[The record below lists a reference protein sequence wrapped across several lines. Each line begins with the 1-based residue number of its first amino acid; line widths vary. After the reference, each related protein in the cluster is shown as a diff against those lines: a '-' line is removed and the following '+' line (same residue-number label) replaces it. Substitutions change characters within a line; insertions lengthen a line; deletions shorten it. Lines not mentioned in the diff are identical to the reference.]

1 MHQNVR
7 SESSNEPLTDLFK
20 DAHGGRDD
28 GGDAENTTV
37 GAPGVYH
44 SAPRKAG
51 VVIRASVEHVG
62 LAGETELTVNVKWPA
77 SAFCVPT
84 CAKPA
89 AAADATGDARNVPAN
104 APPAKIRTVT
114 GTK

>member
-1 MHQNVR
+1 MTQIIR
-7 SESSNEPLTDLFK
+7 SDSSTEPQTDVAK
-20 DAHGGRDD
+20 DAHGGRDE
-28 GGDAENTTV
+28 GGEAGNTPV
-37 GAPGVYH
+37 GAPAAYH
-44 SAPRKAG
+44 SAPHKAG

-77 SAFCVPT
+77 SAFCVPA

-89 AAADATGDARNVPAN
+89 TASDATGDARNVPAN